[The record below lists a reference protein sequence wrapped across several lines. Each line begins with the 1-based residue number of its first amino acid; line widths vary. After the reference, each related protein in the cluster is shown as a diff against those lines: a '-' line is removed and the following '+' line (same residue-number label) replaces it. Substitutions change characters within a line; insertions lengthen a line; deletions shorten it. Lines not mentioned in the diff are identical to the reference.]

1 MTATLDHACRCA
13 EFNTNLA
20 ALLSEI
26 SRSAYAQFDYNKK
39 TNIPSGYMKPEES
52 AANAIRHGVAKAINL
67 AAEWDCDN
75 AISYAEEI
83 LEDAN
88 CHEEA
93 KAMRDAAGVA
103 P

>member
-26 SRSAYAQFDYNKK
+26 SRSAYAQFDYNEKI
-39 TNIPSGYMKPEES
+39 NIPSGYMKPEES
-52 AANAIRHGVAKAINL
+52 AANAIRHGVANAVNL

-75 AISYAEEI
+75 AVEYAHEI
-83 LEDAN
+83 LEGAN
-88 CHEEA
+88 CHLEA
-93 KAMRDAAGVA
+93 QSLRDAAGVA